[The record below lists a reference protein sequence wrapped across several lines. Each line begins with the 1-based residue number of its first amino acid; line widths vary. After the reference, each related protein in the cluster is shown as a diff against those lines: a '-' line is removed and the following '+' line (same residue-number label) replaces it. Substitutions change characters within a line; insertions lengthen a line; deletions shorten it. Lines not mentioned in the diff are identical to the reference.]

1 MKKLGEFNF
10 AKEVDYCKEGVY
22 FIPKTKRF
30 TFFYLLIGFCDYAVI
45 CWLSLFGDY
54 PDYVLS
60 ILSLIR
66 TISFFGIILFVF
78 LKIRTLSKDYSGVPN
93 YDLLS
98 VDELEKVLFHTDR
111 HKNIVYI
118 KKTLA
123 LIVLNDET
131 QENVYVDYPVNLQK
145 SIYSPTPIGL
155 LKKELSNV
163 KISEEEKHKIVC
175 TLAHFAVNEYSNKNM
190 KLIYSIIKH

>member
-1 MKKLGEFNF
+1 MKKLGEINF

-22 FIPKTKRF
+22 FIPKTKRI
-30 TFFYLLIGFCDYAVI
+30 TFLYLLIGFCVYAVI
-45 CWLSLFGDY
+45 CWLSFFGDY

-175 TLAHFAVNEYSNKNM
+175 TLAHFAVNEYSNK
-190 KLIYSIIKH
+190 I

>member
-1 MKKLGEFNF
+1 MKKLGEINF

-22 FIPKTKRF
+22 FIPKTKRI
-30 TFFYLLIGFCDYAVI
+30 TFLYLLIGFCVYAVI
-45 CWLSLFGDY
+45 CWLSFFGDY

-66 TISFFGIILFVF
+66 TISFFGIILLVF

>member
-1 MKKLGEFNF
+1 MKKLGEINF

-22 FIPKTKRF
+22 FIPKTKRI
-30 TFFYLLIGFCDYAVI
+30 TFLYLLIGFCVYAVI
-45 CWLSLFGDY
+45 CWLSFFGDY

-78 LKIRTLSKDYSGVPN
+78 LKIRTLSTDYSGVPN

-111 HKNIVYI
+111 HKNIVYT

>member
-1 MKKLGEFNF
+1 MKKLGEINF
-10 AKEVDYCKEGVY
+10 AKEVDYCSEGIY
-22 FIPKTKRF
+22 FIPKTKK
-30 TFFYLLIGFCDYAVI
+30 TTIFYLLLGFSVYAVI
-45 CWLSLFGDY
+45 CWLSFFGDY

-66 TISFFGIILFVF
+66 TVVFFGIIFFV
-78 LKIRTLSKDYSGVPN
+78 LNKIRTLSVEYSGIPN

-98 VDELEKVLFHTDR
+98 VGELEKVLFHTTKD
-111 HKNIVYI
+111 KNLVYI

-131 QENVYVDYPVNLQK
+131 LEDVYVDYPVNLQK
-145 SIYSPTPIGL
+145 SIYTPTPIGL
-155 LKKELSNV
+155 LKKELINV
-163 KISEEEKHKIVC
+163 KISKEEKNRIVC
-175 TLAHFAVNEYSNKNM
+175 TLAHFAVTKYSNKNM

>member
-1 MKKLGEFNF
+1 MKKLGEINF

-22 FIPKTKRF
+22 FIPKTKRI
-30 TFFYLLIGFCDYAVI
+30 TFLYLLIGFCVYAVI
-45 CWLSLFGDY
+45 CWLSFFGDY
-54 PDYVLS
+54 PEYVLS

-111 HKNIVYI
+111 HENIVYI